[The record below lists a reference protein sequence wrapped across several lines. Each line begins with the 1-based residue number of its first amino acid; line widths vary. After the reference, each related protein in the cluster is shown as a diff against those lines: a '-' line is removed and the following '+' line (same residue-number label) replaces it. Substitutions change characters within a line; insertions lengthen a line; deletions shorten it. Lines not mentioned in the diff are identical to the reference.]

1 MTLPLPS
8 PTAVWPPDEL
18 EAQPRCPMCAGTAR
32 QLLHTGLTDRLFR
45 CAPGTWTVV
54 QCQACRTAY
63 LDPRPD
69 AQSIAKAYTSYFTH
83 DAAGSAQPASGLRH
97 WLRREVNGWRNRQWH
112 TDLQPASRRGGWW
125 VSLAWPLPSLV
136 RHQMRNLPHTP
147 PRSGARLLDVGCG
160 SGAFLVLA
168 RAAGWSVQGLDFDPV
183 AVQGARRQGLE
194 VHHGGLEQVANQQD
208 SYDWIT
214 CSHVIEHVHEP
225 VQWLRGMY
233 ALLRPGGTLWLQTP
247 NIDSWG
253 YREFGA
259 DWRALDPPRHLSI
272 APVDGLC
279 DTLRKV
285 GFDPRPQGL
294 SPVLALAEFN
304 ASRALQQGGNGMA
317 PFRWT
322 QWPGLRYLMAALVQS
337 ARPGHAEFITIVAQK
352 PHA

>member
-1 MTLPLPS
+1 MTLPH
-8 PTAVWPPDEL
+8 PTSTAIWPPDEL
-18 EAQPRCPMCAGTAR
+18 EAQPTCPMCAHAQR
-32 QLLHTGLTDRLFR
+32 HRVHVGLTDRLFR
-45 CAPGTWTVV
+45 CAPGSWTMY
-54 QCQACRTAY
+54 QCQACHTAY

-69 AQSIAKAYTSYFTH
+69 AQSIGKAYSSYFTH
-83 DAAGSAQPASGLRH
+83 DTTHGTTSTSGLRH
-97 WLRREVNGWRNRQWH
+97 WVRRELNGWRNRQWH
-112 TDLQPASRRGGWW
+112 MDLRPAAQHGGWW
-125 VSLAWPLPSLV
+125 VPLAWPLPSLL
-136 RHQMRNLPHTP
+136 RHQMRDLPRTP
-147 PRSGARLLDVGCG
+147 PRPGARLLDVGCG
-160 SGAFLVLA
+160 SGAFLMLA
-168 RAAGWSVQGLDFDPV
+168 RAAGWLVQGVDFDPV
-183 AVQGARRQGLE
+183 AVQGARQQGLE
-194 VHHGGLEQVANQQD
+194 VHHGGLEQLTHQQE

-272 APVDGLC
+272 TQVDGLC

-304 ASRALQQGGNGMA
+304 ASRALRCGGDGMA

-322 QWPGLRYLMAALVQS
+322 QWPGLRYLMAAFVQS
-337 ARPGHAEFITIVAQK
+337 ARPSHAEFITIVARK
-352 PHA
+352 PSA